1 MVLQTSN
8 PGSFGATC
16 APSLTPIGSSP
27 KSSTTAFTRHF
38 AKNSAYK
45 AVLAYTSFLLNGS
58 HHHARTHIA
67 AGSLCEALQVAALS
81 TDGQVSQSF
90 GDAIHL
96 GLTLFMAAVLLCVLR
111 WRFYRLKLEPV
122 RPVKVAG
129 PPAAS
134 ASPAEHSHILKI
146 DLMSAII
153 AQMPPVARMK
163 HDCQTTC

>member
-1 MVLQTSN
+1 MVRISAGEKLCGPSDIEPRQLRRN
-8 PGSFGATC
+8 LCAFPHSF
-16 APSLTPIGSSP
+16 SQELHNRI
-27 KSSTTAFTRHF
+27 
-38 AKNSAYK
+38 YK
-45 AVLAYTSFLLNGS
+45 AVLAYISFLLDGS
-58 HHHARTHIA
+58 HHHARTHTA

-81 TDGQVSQSF
+81 TDRQVSHSF

-96 GLTLFMAAVLLCVLR
+96 GLTLFMAAVLLCMLR

-146 DLMSAII
+146 DLMSAVI
-153 AQMPPVARMK
+153 AQMPTMTGMK